1 MAYHYNTRARA
12 RSDVEPDDISSGD
25 LDVDTTIAI
34 VSESTMVGSQVE
46 SAEGLESQPTEV
58 AGSVSTHPQLL
69 PEGGH
74 SFVGGPGSFGSVSSS
89 LMGVTL
95 GYPSGHPDP
104 HSSMIAGVVESQ
116 GTADSAVITAT
127 DTTSTTTTGH
137 IARQP
142 PVGIETAAATNPTI
156 LPNLLRLSMLRK
168 PDVTSV
174 VSQTVSVEDFVQL

>member
-104 HSSMIAGVVESQ
+104 HSSMIASVVESQ
-116 GTADSAVITAT
+116 STADSAVIT
-127 DTTSTTTTGH
+127 TTTGLATATD
-137 IARQP
+137 IPTELLLLARQP
-142 PVGIETAAATNPTI
+142 PVGIETAAATNPTHA
-156 LPNLLRLSMLRK
+156 PPLLGPTL
-168 PDVTSV
+168 
-174 VSQTVSVEDFVQL
+174 